1 MPPGNCAT
9 PRKYKTPPLRVDE
22 TGTAAQPIVFLD
34 TTFAPGWYGLLD
46 FEGLAAPQG
55 RAIDAALKLGYDVTP
70 HITVAGGDGSP

>member
-1 MPPGNCAT
+1 
-9 PRKYKTPPLRVDE
+9 
-22 TGTAAQPIVFLD
+22 VFLD